1 MLGRGFIEKV
11 DLDSFVGGGGAL
23 QLSAT
28 RQKVKNFFN
37 HEKVPDLNQKRGAI
51 LAMSQLSIVFNRVT
65 RVTELPELRSY
76 QS

>member
-37 HEKVPDLNQKRGAI
+37 HEKVPFLNQERGAK
-51 LAMSQLSIVFNRVT
+51 LAISQLSIVFT

>member
-28 RQKVKNFFN
+28 RQKVKTFSIMKKMS
-37 HEKVPDLNQKRGAI
+37 ELNQEKEVI

>member
-1 MLGRGFIEKV
+1 MEKV

-37 HEKVPDLNQKRGAI
+37 HEKVPDLNQERGAK
-51 LAMSQLSIVFNRVT
+51 LAISQLSIVFNGVT
-65 RVTELPELRSY
+65 RVKELNEVS
-76 QS
+76 SE